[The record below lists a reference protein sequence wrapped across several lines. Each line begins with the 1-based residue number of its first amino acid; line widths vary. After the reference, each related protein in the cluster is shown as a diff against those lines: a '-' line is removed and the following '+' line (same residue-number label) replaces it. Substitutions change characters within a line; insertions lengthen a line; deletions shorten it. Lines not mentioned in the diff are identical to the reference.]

1 MHGRVQSWFRLRFLT
16 GFFVTMP
23 VVLTAW
29 VFWLFYASVDS
40 FMAPLYEQFL
50 GHRVPGLG
58 FLTAIA
64 IIFAIGLLAANVVG
78 RRVVQWGEGIL
89 RRVPLVRRV
98 YPTVK
103 DFVDAFSPSRRTSFR
118 EFVLV
123 EHPREGA
130 YAYGFL
136 TGELRVDGAKPDAL
150 VSVYVPTNHLYLGDV
165 ILVPR
170 DAVLPTGLSIEDG
183 IRIILSA
190 GTAAP
195 ARLPTSGPGGLGAA
209 AK

>member
-1 MHGRVQSWFRLRFLT
+1 
-16 GFFVTMP
+16 
-23 VVLTAW
+23 
-29 VFWLFYASVDS
+29 
-40 FMAPLYEQFL
+40 
-50 GHRVPGLG
+50 
-58 FLTAIA
+58 
-64 IIFAIGLLAANVVG
+64 
-78 RRVVQWGEGIL
+78 
-89 RRVPLVRRV
+89 V

-103 DFVDAFSPSRRTSFR
+103 DFVDAFSPNRRTGFR
-118 EFVLV
+118 EFVVV

-136 TGELRVDGAKPDAL
+136 TGDLRIDGAKPDAL

-170 DAVLPTGLSIEDG
+170 DAVVPTGLSIEDG

-190 GTAAP
+190 GSAAP
-195 ARLPTSGPGGLGAA
+195 ARLPTMGPGGLGAA